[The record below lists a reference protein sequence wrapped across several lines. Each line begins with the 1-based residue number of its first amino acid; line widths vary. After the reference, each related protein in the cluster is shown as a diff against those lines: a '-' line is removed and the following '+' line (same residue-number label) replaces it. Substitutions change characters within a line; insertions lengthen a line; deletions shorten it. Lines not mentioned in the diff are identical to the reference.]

1 MNISVESETTVKA
14 KHPST
19 QTTMYIMAQAF
30 HALRALWIE
39 PALKEKNITSLQFT
53 LLAVVAR
60 HSGLSSADLSRRF
73 YVTPQTMGQVLTAL
87 ESRGLLIR
95 AENPENRRL
104 LSMSLTAEGHAL
116 VESCQADMQL
126 IEEQVFGGL
135 SEKELEKFRGTLHKV
150 IGKIRER

>member
-1 MNISVESETTVKA
+1 MNKIVEPQT
-14 KHPST
+14 PSSDKLAPS
-19 QTTMYIMAQAF
+19 QTTMYLMAQAF

-73 YVTPQTMGQVLTAL
+73 YVTPQTMGQVLTVL

-104 LSMSLTAEGHAL
+104 LSMSLTAQGHAL
-116 VESCQADMQL
+116 VDACQADMQA
-126 IEEQVFGGL
+126 IEEQVFGSL
-135 SEKELEKFRGTLHKV
+135 NDKEMEKFRGTLQKV
-150 IGKIRER
+150 VAKVRDK